1 MKRSIFLKV
10 LLLILLLSLLFTG
23 ISFAQDYEIA
33 VVVKIAGIP
42 WFNRLEEGVI
52 KAGKELGVNAYTI
65 GPSEAD
71 PAQQVKI
78 VQDLIAK
85 EVDAICVV
93 PNDASAMVPVFQR
106 AQNQGIVV
114 LTHESPSQEGADWD
128 IETIDN
134 TAFGEANLGKLAEL
148 MGGKGQFALFVGS
161 LTVPLH
167 NYWADVGLEML
178 KRDYPEM
185 KLVTDRIPCGESVE
199 LSITRTNELLK
210 AYPDLGGICGFGSLG
225 PIGASEAL
233 KAKNMAGKVK
243 IVGTVI
249 PSHAA
254 PYLKEGLMQHGY
266 LWDPADAGYALVYV
280 AKHILD
286 GEAVQD
292 GMELPNLGAASVD
305 FEEKNIIFDKILD
318 ITAENADKLGF

>member
-1 MKRSIFLKV
+1 MKKMLLIVLSIFL
-10 LLLILLLSLLFTG
+10 LFSLCFTG
-23 ISFAQDYEIA
+23 ITFAQDYEIA

-42 WFNRLEEGVI
+42 WFNRLEEGVV
-52 KAGKELGVNAYTI
+52 KAAEELGVNAYTI
-65 GPSEAD
+65 GPSDAD
-71 PAQQVKI
+71 PAQQVRI

-106 AQNQGIVV
+106 AQNQGITV

-134 TAFGEANLGKLAEL
+134 DAFGEANLGKLAEL

-178 KRDYPEM
+178 EKEYPEM
-185 KLVTDRIPCGESVE
+185 ELVTDRIPCGESVE
-199 LSITRTNELLK
+199 LSITRTNELLA
-210 AYPDLGGICGFGSLG
+210 AYPDLKGICGFGSLG

-233 KAKNMAGKVK
+233 KAKNMAGEVK

-254 PYLKEGLMQHGY
+254 PYLRDGLMQHGY
-266 LWDPADAGYALVYV
+266 LWDPADAGYAMVYV
-280 AKHILD
+280 AKLVLD
-286 GEAVQD
+286 GEEIED

-305 FEEKNIIFDKILD
+305 FEERNIIFDKILD
-318 ITAENADKLGF
+318 ITAENADQLGF